1 VNCQAEAQYAF
12 KLNKKI
18 VPLIMQ
24 KGYENVQGWLGIIM
38 GDKIF
43 VNFTKYDFE
52 ECMRRLRKELNSSSS
67 PSTAQALDI
76 QPPITS
82 ASPIA
87 DKTFIDAC
95 SSEQVKK
102 WFLKYKLNMRI
113 YERLSP
119 DFNGELLRQLYELKR
134 QAPEFYFK
142 SLEKMLNNDDDLRS
156 ILNFTLQL
164 TRLFG

>member
-1 VNCQAEAQYAF
+1 
-12 KLNKKI
+12 
-18 VPLIMQ
+18 MQ

-43 VNFTKYDFE
+43 VNFTKYDFD
-52 ECMRRLRKELNSSSS
+52 ECMRRLRKELISVSSPSSSS
-67 PSTAQALDI
+67 STIQALDI
-76 QPPITS
+76 Q
-82 ASPIA
+82 SPIA
-87 DKTFIDAC
+87 SAPPVADKKIIDAC

-102 WFLKYKLNMRI
+102 WFLKYNLNMRI

-134 QAPEFYFK
+134 QAPEFYFR
-142 SLEKMLNNDDDLRS
+142 SLEKMLSNDEDLRS